1 MLQAKHKLQDKMYF
15 TNNERKMVGLPMY
28 RKKNRKRRFYTR
40 CEATETISEFI
51 EYCNR

>member
-28 RKKNRKRRFYTR
+28 RKKNKRKRYFSR
-40 CEATETISEFI
+40 CEVTETINEFI
-51 EYCNR
+51 DYCYR